1 MIAHKTIEK
10 AAYDVMCKAAI
21 DIPEDYLGGIKGL
34 AQREDGTLSS
44 FVLRSMVENYEAATE
59 DRRPM
64 CADTGLP
71 RYYIK
76 VGNDARIAGGFIAV
90 EHALR
95 SATARATHDVPL
107 RPNRV
112 HPLWRTDH
120 NNNVGLNAPEI
131 EWSFEPYSDWVDITT
146 VHKGG
151 LNPERSARTTE
162 CSSPAM
168 ASTASSG
175 SISTH
180 WSRSASAGLH
190 ANLRLWGS
198 GSGDR
203 RTPRWCWANRPLAC
217 GPSVT
222 AIPIPESRRW
232 NSNSGTWATISGWGQ
247 WGSSA
252 RRWLSIATS
261 RWPIPTPEGCP

>member
-1 MIAHKTIEK
+1 MIAHETIEK

-21 DIPEDYLGGIKGL
+21 DIPEDYLGGIKGM

-44 FVLRSMVENYEAATE
+44 FVLRAMVENYEAATA

-71 RYYIK
+71 RYYTGLPRYYIK
-76 VGNDARIAGGFIAV
+76 VSNDARIAGGFTAI
-90 EHALR
+90 ERALR
-95 SATARATHDVPL
+95 SATERATHNVPL

-131 EWSFEPYSDWVDITT
+131 E
-146 VHKGG
+146 
-151 LNPERSARTTE
+151 

-180 WSRSASAGLH
+180 WSRSASAVLH
-190 ANLRLWGS
+190 ANLRSWGS
-198 GSGDR
+198 GSEDR
-203 RTPRWCWANRPLAC
+203 RTPRWCWVKRQLAC

-222 AIPIPESRRW
+222 GI
-232 NSNSGTWATISGWGQ
+232 
-247 WGSSA
+247 
-252 RRWLSIATS
+252 
-261 RWPIPTPEGCP
+261 